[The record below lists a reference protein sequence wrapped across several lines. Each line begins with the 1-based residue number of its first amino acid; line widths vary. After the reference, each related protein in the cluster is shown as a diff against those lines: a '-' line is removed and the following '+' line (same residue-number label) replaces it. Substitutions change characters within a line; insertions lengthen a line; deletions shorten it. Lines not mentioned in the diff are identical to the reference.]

1 MTTPPRRP
9 DASMTLI
16 TSMLERPLD
25 PSYEAAARR
34 RREAGLPAA
43 TPTRTVL
50 VLVMALLTGF
60 LFAVS
65 AQALRPRPT
74 AAAQVRAE
82 LVQRIEAVQAHS
94 GAQLAEIDALSK
106 EVQQYEDLALAQ
118 SGRGSLTEDVKKLEV
133 VSGAVPLRGPGLQ
146 LTLDDAPSAS
156 GESDGGVRPDSSFES
171 GRVTSADMQ
180 IVVNGL
186 WGAGAEAISI
196 NGHRLTSTAAIRFA
210 GQAIIVD
217 FRPLSRPY
225 VITAIGDPD
234 GMQQIFEQS
243 FGGVYLSQ
251 LSEQFGI
258 SAQLSRADDLSVPGD
273 SSIRVSV
280 AQPIE
285 TGIGSSPSESGAEGS
300 DAP

>member
-1 MTTPPRRP
+1 
-9 DASMTLI
+9 MTLL

-25 PSYEAAARR
+25 PGYEEAARR

-43 TPTRTVL
+43 TSTRTIIVIVL
-50 VLVMALLTGF
+50 AVLTGF

-65 AQALRPRPT
+65 AQALRPKPT
-74 AAAQVRAE
+74 AAAKVRAE
-82 LVQRIEAVQAHS
+82 LVQRIEAVQAQS
-94 GAQLAEIDALSK
+94 GAQEAQVSVLSK
-106 EVQQYEDLALAQ
+106 EVQQYEALALQQ
-118 SGRGSLTEDVKKLEV
+118 SGRGSLTDEVKKLEV
-133 VSGAVPLRGPGLQ
+133 LSGATPLSGPGLT
-146 LTLDDAPSAS
+146 LTLDDASAAS
-156 GESDGGVRPDSSFES
+156 GEGDGGVRPDSSFES

-186 WGAGAEAISI
+186 WGAGAEAISV

-225 VITAIGDPD
+225 VITALGDPD
-234 GMQQIFEQS
+234 GMQRIFEQS

-251 LSEQFGI
+251 LTSEFGI
-258 SAQLSRADDLSVPGD
+258 ASTLARSKNLSVPGD
-273 SSIRVSV
+273 SSVRVSV
-280 AQPIE
+280 AKPIQS
-285 TGIGSSPSESGAEGS
+285 GIGSSPSEPGATGS